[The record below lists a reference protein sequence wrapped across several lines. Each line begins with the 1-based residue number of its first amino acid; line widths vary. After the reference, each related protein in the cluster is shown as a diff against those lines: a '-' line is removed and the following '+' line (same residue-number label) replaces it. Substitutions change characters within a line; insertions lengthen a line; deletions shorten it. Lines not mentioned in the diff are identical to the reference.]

1 MLLITI
7 DIRLVIDTD
16 VSILRGEVKYGGFI
30 IALYKIIDYNSIL
43 FGHWAKKRRRYAA
56 TFCVRVNAC

>member
-1 MLLITI
+1 MIYLY
-7 DIRLVIDTD
+7 
-16 VSILRGEVKYGGFI
+16 SEGKGKYGKSMI
-30 IALYKIIDYNSIL
+30 VSDKIIDNNFIL

>member
-1 MLLITI
+1 MLLINI
-7 DIRLVIDTD
+7 DIRLVIDM
-16 VSILRGEVKYGGFI
+16 RGEVKYGGFI